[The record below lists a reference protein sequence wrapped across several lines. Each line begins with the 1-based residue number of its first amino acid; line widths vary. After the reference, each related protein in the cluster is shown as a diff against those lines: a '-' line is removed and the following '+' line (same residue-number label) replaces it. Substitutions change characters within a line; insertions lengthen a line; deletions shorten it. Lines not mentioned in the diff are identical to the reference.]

1 VEKVLH
7 GLGVRSIGELARL
20 SPSLLKHLFGVAGL
34 ALHQYA
40 NAIDNSPVEPPAEA
54 KSISRSTTL
63 PQDTLDRPFLEA
75 MLAYLSERVGAE
87 LRRQGKQAGCV
98 ILRLRY
104 ADFETLQRQKM
115 LTEVTDCDEVIFSE
129 GKKLMEALLSQRN
142 KLVRLIAI
150 GVSRLEKE
158 RQLSLWDG
166 GKRERELNRTKD
178 SLRHKYGFNV
188 LEWGRTFYL
197 RDFFPIER
205 GYVLQTP
212 ALSR

>member
-1 VEKVLH
+1 
-7 GLGVRSIGELARL
+7 
-20 SPSLLKHLFGVAGL
+20 
-34 ALHQYA
+34 
-40 NAIDNSPVEPPAEA
+40 
-54 KSISRSTTL
+54 
-63 PQDTLDRPFLEA
+63 
-75 MLAYLSERVGAE
+75 
-87 LRRQGKQAGCV
+87 
-98 ILRLRY
+98 
-104 ADFETLQRQKM
+104 M
-115 LTEVTDCDEVIFSE
+115 LTEATDCDEVIFSE

-197 RDFFPIER
+197 RAIFPIER